1 MRTPISLTLLSVLI
15 VVSLQPSEAM
25 AHAKTDVITVDNGD
39 QLTGAIDSMTAGKLS
54 LDTDYAGTI
63 QIKWRDVHQIDSR
76 YLYEVRLEDGERI
89 YGRFSPSEIA
99 GNLIFYSG
107 GRQRTVPTLD
117 VVEIRSIEE
126 QLADQLDFS
135 LSTTFI
141 ADPNSLKLQ
150 LQTKADYNVKGGRT
164 GFDAR
169 FEEIKTK
176 STDSEGN
183 SIKETTK
190 NSKLT
195 LYREFWRDR
204 GRATGQSYRVLNAI
218 YSSNEALGVDHRG
231 SIGVGVGRYFIQA
244 LGHELRMSA
253 GIQGVRETRVSC
265 DEQVAPEEPEGASRL
280 GNSGLVTCN
289 DAELFVNLQWH
300 LYRFSDRDM
309 DISLVGNAYPSLTDT
324 KRVRGDLNLAL
335 NWELFDNFFWTIT
348 ARTEIDTAGT
358 QDNKLLNKSDYSI
371 NTGVTWKY

>member
-1 MRTPISLTLLSVLI
+1 MRTSISLTLLSVLI

-39 QLTGAIDSMTAGKLS
+39 QLTGAIDSMTAGKLA
-54 LDTDYAGTI
+54 LNTDYAGTI
-63 QIKWRDVHQIDSR
+63 QIKWRDVHHIDSR

-99 GNLIFYSG
+99 GDLIFYSG
-107 GRQRTVPTLD
+107 GRQRTLLSLD

-126 QLADQLDFS
+126 QLADQLDLN
-135 LSTTFI
+135 LSTTFF
-141 ADPNSLKLQ
+141 ADPNSTTLVLSAKG
-150 LQTKADYNVKGGRT
+150 TYDVRGGRT
-164 GFDAR
+164 GFQVRVD
-169 FEEIKTK
+169 ENKTK
-176 STDSEGN
+176 STNEEGTT
-183 SIKETTK
+183 IKQTTK
-190 NSKLT
+190 SSNFT

-204 GRATGQSYRVLNAI
+204 GNTSAQSYRVLNAI

-265 DEQVAPEEPEGASRL
+265 DEQVAPEETEVASTP

-335 NWELFDNFFWTIT
+335 NWEIFDNFFWTIT
-348 ARTEIDTAGT
+348 ARTEVDTAGT
-358 QDNKLLNKSDYSI
+358 QDNKLLSKSDYSI

>member
-1 MRTPISLTLLSVLI
+1 MRTSISLTLLSVLI

-39 QLTGAIDSMTAGKLS
+39 QLTGAIDSMTAGKLA
-54 LDTDYAGTI
+54 LNTDYAGTI
-63 QIKWRDVHQIDSR
+63 QIKWRDVHHIDSR

-99 GNLIFYSG
+99 GDLIFYSG
-107 GRQRTVPTLD
+107 GRQRTLLSLD

-126 QLADQLDFS
+126 QLADQLDLN
-135 LSTTFI
+135 LSTTFF
-141 ADPNSLKLQ
+141 ADPNSTTLVLSAKG
-150 LQTKADYNVKGGRT
+150 TYDVRGGRT
-164 GFDAR
+164 GFQVRVD
-169 FEEIKTK
+169 ENKTK
-176 STDSEGN
+176 STNEEGTT
-183 SIKETTK
+183 IKQTTK
-190 NSKLT
+190 SSNFT

-204 GRATGQSYRVLNAI
+204 GNTSAQSYRVLNAI

-253 GIQGVRETRVSC
+253 GIQGVRETRASC
-265 DEQVAPEEPEGASRL
+265 DEQVAPEETEGASTP

-335 NWELFDNFFWTIT
+335 NWEIFDNFFWTIT
-348 ARTEIDTAGT
+348 ARTEVDTAGT
-358 QDNKLLNKSDYSI
+358 QDNKLLSKSDYSI